1 MWHTFLAPQGVV
13 KLDLSPSHFGKSDID
28 TAGGDDVR
36 ESNGTIRTNATA
48 AVPASRRRDLC
59 GIWRSSPVGGGAVK
73 IVNIAA
79 MCSACGNCA
88 SQHAYWMTKLQ
99 KRAFSAY
106 EHKHWILMRAERAG
120 ALPGHA
126 RSALAGHR
134 TRGAR

>member
-1 MWHTFLAPQGVV
+1 MASQKFYLWAPNQ
-13 KLDLSPSHFGKSDID
+13 
-28 TAGGDDVR
+28 
-36 ESNGTIRTNATA
+36 
-48 AVPASRRRDLC
+48 
-59 GIWRSSPVGGGAVK
+59 SPVPK
-73 IVNIAA
+73 T
-79 MCSACGNCA
+79 CRTLR
-88 SQHAYWMTKLQ
+88 QHCVDPWRLGEGDGVSVGSGLEAGETQPKLQ

>member
-1 MWHTFLAPQGVV
+1 MLLVLLNGWELCEVSGARHDHTGGSCRAP
-13 KLDLSPSHFGKSDID
+13 LSRLLP
-28 TAGGDDVR
+28 
-36 ESNGTIRTNATA
+36 
-48 AVPASRRRDLC
+48 
-59 GIWRSSPVGGGAVK
+59 
-73 IVNIAA
+73 
-79 MCSACGNCA
+79 
-88 SQHAYWMTKLQ
+88 KLQ

>member
-1 MWHTFLAPQGVV
+1 MTTAGIVDVVERARAHVCHGVHMGDIGDCKFCHLSCYIFAFAFTFGAAECYVLPSSSLAPCALALGLKRKKV
-13 KLDLSPSHFGKSDID
+13 
-28 TAGGDDVR
+28 
-36 ESNGTIRTNATA
+36 GTQA
-48 AVPASRRRDLC
+48 
-59 GIWRSSPVGGGAVK
+59 
-73 IVNIAA
+73 
-79 MCSACGNCA
+79 
-88 SQHAYWMTKLQ
+88 KLQ

>member
-1 MWHTFLAPQGVV
+1 MEGGVPEEGDRV
-13 KLDLSPSHFGKSDID
+13 AFEWKFDEGK
-28 TAGGDDVR
+28 
-36 ESNGTIRTNATA
+36 
-48 AVPASRRRDLC
+48 
-59 GIWRSSPVGGGAVK
+59 
-73 IVNIAA
+73 
-79 MCSACGNCA
+79 
-88 SQHAYWMTKLQ
+88 TKLQ